1 MDMRRVLGV
10 LLGTLLLA
18 SCGTDQPGDD
28 VAQDQA
34 QTADQTP
41 TQSPTET
48 PTDGQT
54 DGQTVP
60 DGPVDFAL
68 VAVVSQSLVGGAVFR
83 KAAAVD
89 TEEQL
94 AAFAGQFEDD
104 RMGQALQR
112 AVAGSGVPDEK
123 TLLGAVVAIG
133 CAPPV
138 DVHVAKSEAG
148 LIITAE
154 KVETKIECLVPV
166 TSVALVAV
174 DDAVVEAAGV

>member
-18 SCGTDQPGDD
+18 GCGTDQPGDD
-28 VAQDQA
+28 VATDQA
-34 QTADQTP
+34 ADQTP

-48 PTDGQT
+48 PTQ
-54 DGQTVP
+54 GQTVP
-60 DGPVDFAL
+60 DGPIDFTK
-68 VAVVSQSLVGGAVFR
+68 VAVVSQSMVGGALSR

-112 AVAGSGVPDEK
+112 AVAGSDVPDRE

-148 LIITAE
+148 LSITAE
-154 KVETKIECLVPV
+154 KVDTKIECLVPV